1 MTNDGGLV
9 VALEWGDS
17 SVDLDLYLTAASCN
31 AYPPTSC
38 TILARSEGNNT
49 ATERLTQAVRRG
61 ESFRAWVDNFDRTR
75 SQSYTLQTA
84 LVATGSSAARAPSM
98 VTIDAVRSAPVT
110 ARRHSRRRD
119 AHVRFRR

>member
-38 TILARSEGNNT
+38 TILARSEGSNS

-84 LVATGSSAARAPSM
+84 LVATGSSAAQAPSM
-98 VTIDAVRSAPVT
+98 VTIDAARSLPVT
-110 ARRHSRRRD
+110 AQRPAR
-119 AHVRFRR
+119 AP